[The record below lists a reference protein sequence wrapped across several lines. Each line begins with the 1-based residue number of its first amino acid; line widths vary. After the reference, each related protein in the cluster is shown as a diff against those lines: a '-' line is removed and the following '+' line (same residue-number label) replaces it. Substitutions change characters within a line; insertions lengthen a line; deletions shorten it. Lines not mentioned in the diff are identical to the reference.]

1 MQGMSASGYV
11 PLWVKSNHSFLEG
24 ASRPEELVE
33 RAHALGL
40 PAVAITDRDGVYGA
54 VKAHVKAK
62 QLGIKL
68 IVGAEV
74 TLTPSLEGLA
84 RSAARSERMYKVV
97 LLAKTRAGY
106 ARMCALLS
114 RGRERCEKGSS
125 LVSLDELR
133 EHKEDLIALCAEPS
147 LLSSLKGAFGADLY
161 ALCARHLVAAELE
174 RERVLRERARALS
187 IAIVAALEV
196 LYHDAARRPLQD
208 VLTCIRHGVTLRE
221 AGTRIKSNEQHA
233 LASVETMRARYAD
246 DPAAL
251 SNTLR
256 IAEACSFSYDQIRY
270 RYPSELLPSGR
281 SESEHLR
288 ALTWQGA
295 AQRFPDGAPEEV
307 RVQLERELTLIEEL
321 DYGGYFLTMYE
332 IVQFCRNER
341 ILCQGRGSAANSVVC
356 YCLGITAIDPIR
368 MDLLFERFLSRER
381 AEPPD
386 IDMDIEHGRREE
398 VIQWVYRRYTR
409 KRAAMVA
416 NLIRYRA
423 RSSVRDVGKVLS
435 IPATSLDGISR
446 LLGHYA
452 DSFDA
457 STLREAGFDPDS
469 PALVQLVTLCH
480 ELHEF
485 PRHLSI
491 HPGGFLLGHEN
502 VDSIV
507 PIEPATMEG
516 RTVVQWDKYDIEALG
531 LFKVDLLGLGALTAI
546 RYSFELLS
554 KHKAL
559 HFEMATLPSEDR
571 KTYEMI
577 SRGDTVGVFQ
587 IESRA
592 QMAMLPRLKPDTFY
606 DLVIEVAIVRPGPIQ
621 GDMVHPYLRRRTKQE
636 PITFP
641 HPSIARVLKKTLGVP
656 IFQEQVMKL
665 AVLAANYT
673 PGEADQLRRDMA
685 AWSSAGRIEEHHD
698 RLVSRM
704 AANGIPEDFAERV
717 FAQIRGFGEYGFP
730 ESHAASF
737 ALLAYITA
745 WLKCHHPEV
754 FLCAMLN
761 AQPMG
766 FYAAST
772 LIEDA
777 SRHGVLSLPI
787 DVNHSQWDCTL
798 EKTDVPVRDDGA
810 KHSVSEAN
818 PAEGWDPEGRAGRA
832 RALPAERSEE
842 NGGLSFRQA
851 LAVRIGYRYVRGFG
865 VNEEQKL
872 ALLPRP
878 VRSIE
883 AFVKQ
888 SQLSLRALVALSEAG
903 AFDSLGMT
911 RREALWRVRAAAR
924 GSRDAFMAEPGSATP
939 ELATLS
945 LPEEVLWDY
954 RVSEHSTRGH
964 PLSPLRPWLLQ
975 RGMKSAADVREL
987 HNGARVDCVGLVICR
1002 QRPGTATGVVFLT
1015 LEDEQGFINVVVWTN
1030 VFERYQRVLR
1040 TASLLGVRG
1049 TIQAADGVIH
1059 LIAEELYAP
1068 TLSLGSHVA
1077 KSRDFH

>member
-1 MQGMSASGYV
+1 MERAGTKEGGYV

-24 ASRPEELVE
+24 ASSPEELVE

-40 PAVAITDRDGVYGA
+40 SAVAITDRDGVYGA

-62 QLGIKL
+62 ELGIKL
-68 IVGAEV
+68 LVGAQV
-74 TLTPSLEGLA
+74 TLTPSLEG
-84 RSAARSERMYKVV
+84 SVTYKVV
-97 LLAKTRAGY
+97 MLAKTRAGY
-106 ARMCALLS
+106 AGLCALLS
-114 RGRERCEKGSS
+114 RGRERCEKGRS
-125 LVSLDELR
+125 LVTLDELR
-133 EHKEDLIALCAEPS
+133 AAKDDLIALCTEPS
-147 LLSSLKGAFGADLY
+147 LLSSLKSAFGADLY
-161 ALCARHLVAAELE
+161 ALCARHLVAEELE
-174 RERVLRERARALS
+174 REHVLRERARALS
-187 IAIVAALEV
+187 IPVVAALEV
-196 LYHDAARRPLQD
+196 LYHDATRRPLQD
-208 VLTCIRHGVTLRE
+208 VLTCIRHGVTLHE
-221 AGTRIKSNEQHA
+221 AGTRIKPNEQHA
-233 LASVETMRARYAD
+233 LAGYALMRARYAD
-246 DPAAL
+246 DPGAL
-251 SNTLR
+251 ENSMR
-256 IAEACSFSYDQIRY
+256 IADACSFNYEQIRY
-270 RYPSELLPSGR
+270 RYPSELLPSGM

-288 ALTWQGA
+288 ALTQQGA
-295 AQRFPDGAPEEV
+295 DKRFPEGVPEEV
-307 RVQLERELTLIEEL
+307 RVQLERELLLIHDL

-332 IVQFCRNER
+332 IVQFCRQER

-386 IDMDIEHGRREE
+386 IDMDIEHERREE
-398 VIQWVYRRYTR
+398 VIQWVYKRYTR

-435 IPATSLDGISR
+435 IPATTLDGVAR

-452 DSFDA
+452 DSFDGN
-457 STLREAGFDPDS
+457 TLREAGLDPES
-469 PALVQLVTLCH
+469 PALAQLIKLCH
-480 ELHEF
+480 EIHEF

-546 RYSFELLS
+546 RYSFDLLR

-559 HFEMATLPSEDR
+559 QYEMATVPGEDR
-571 KTYEMI
+571 ATYEMI
-577 SRGDTVGVFQ
+577 ARGDTVGVFQ

-592 QMAMLPRLKPDTFY
+592 QMAMLPRLKPEKFY

-636 PITFP
+636 PVTYP

-704 AANGIPEDFAERV
+704 VENGIPEDFAERV
-717 FAQIRGFGEYGFP
+717 FSQIRGFGEYGFP

-737 ALLAYITA
+737 ALLAYITSY
-745 WLKCHHPEV
+745 LKCHHPEV

-798 EKTDVPVRDDGA
+798 ELTDVPLR
-810 KHSVSEAN
+810 E
-818 PAEGWDPEGRAGRA
+818 EGGGTDVAVAVNDHDYDAGRRGRAA
-832 RALPAERSEE
+832 
-842 NGGLSFRQA
+842 FKKV
-851 LAVRIGYRYVRGFG
+851 LAVRVGYRYVKGFG
-865 VNEEQKL
+865 VHEQQKL
-872 ALLPRP
+872 AHLPRP

-888 SQLSLRALVALSEAG
+888 SQLSLRALVALAESG
-903 AFDSLGMT
+903 AFDSLGLL
-911 RREALWRVRAAAR
+911 RREALWRVRSAAR
-924 GSRDAFMAEPGSATP
+924 GARDALSAEPGSPTP
-939 ELATLS
+939 ELATLT

-954 RVSEHSTRGH
+954 RATDHSTRGH
-964 PLSPLRPWLLQ
+964 PMAPLRPWLAQ

-987 HNGARVDCVGLVICR
+987 QNGRRVDCVGLVICR

-1049 TIQAADGVIH
+1049 TVQAADGVIH

>member
-1 MQGMSASGYV
+1 MQEEQAPAYV
-11 PLWVKSNHSFLEG
+11 PLWTKSNHSFLEG
-24 ASRPEELVE
+24 ASHPEELVE

-40 PAVAITDRDGVYGA
+40 PALAITDRDGVYGA

-62 QLGIKL
+62 ELGIKL
-68 IVGAEV
+68 IVGAELTV
-74 TLTPSLEGLA
+74 TPNLEGQITHKLI
-84 RSAARSERMYKVV
+84 

-106 ARMCALLS
+106 GRLCALIS
-114 RGRERCEKGSS
+114 AGRNRCAKGSS
-125 LVSLDELR
+125 LVSLDEVR
-133 EHKEDLIALCAEPS
+133 AAHEELIALCAEPT
-147 LLSSLKGAFGADLY
+147 LLSRLQSAFGPDLY
-161 ALCARHLVAAELE
+161 ALCARHLVADECE
-174 RERVLRERARALS
+174 REQVLRARARVLG
-187 IAIVAALEV
+187 VPVVVALEV
-196 LYHDAARRPLQD
+196 LYHDVARRPLQD
-208 VLTCIRHGVTLRE
+208 VLTCIRHGVTLRS
-221 AGTRIKSNEQHA
+221 AGTRLKPNREHA
-233 LASVETMRARYAD
+233 MASATLMRERFQD

-251 SNTLR
+251 ARTLQ
-256 IAEACSFSYDQIRY
+256 IAAACSFSYDQIRY
-270 RYPSELLPSGR
+270 RYPGESLPSGV

-288 ALTWQGA
+288 VLTLKGA
-295 AQRFPDGAPEEV
+295 ERRYPDGVPDEV
-307 RVQLERELTLIEEL
+307 LVQLERELSLIKDL

-332 IVQFCRNER
+332 LVNYCREQN
-341 ILCQGRGSAANSVVC
+341 ILCQGRGSAANSCVC
-356 YCLGITAIDPIR
+356 FCLGITAIDPVQ

-386 IDMDIEHGRREE
+386 IDLDIEHARREQ
-398 VIQWVYRRYTR
+398 VIQWVYQRYTR

-423 RSSVRDVGKVLS
+423 RSAVRDVGKALS
-435 IPATSLDGISR
+435 IPETSLDGIAR
-446 LLGHYA
+446 MLGHYA

-457 STLREAGFDPDS
+457 ETMRNAGLDPDS
-469 PALVQLVTLCH
+469 PALRQLVQLCH
-480 ELHEF
+480 EIQEF

-546 RYSFELLS
+546 RHSLQLLA
-554 KHKAL
+554 KHKREHL
-559 HFEMATLPSEDR
+559 EMATIPPADGH
-571 KTYEMI
+571 TYTMI

-592 QMAMLPRLKPDTFY
+592 QMAMLPRLKPEKFY

-621 GDMVHPYLRRRTKQE
+621 GDMVHPYLRRRSQQE
-636 PITFP
+636 EIEYP
-641 HPSIARVLKKTLGVP
+641 HASLRRVLEKTCGVP

-665 AVLAANYT
+665 AVLAADYT

-685 AWSSAGRIEEHHD
+685 AWSSKGRIEEHHD
-698 RLVSRM
+698 KLVSRM
-704 AANGIPEDFAERV
+704 TAKGISKDFAERV
-717 FAQIRGFGEYGFP
+717 FSQIRGFGEYGFP

-766 FYAAST
+766 FYAPST
-772 LIEDA
+772 LMEDA
-777 SRHGVLSLPI
+777 ARHGVLTLPI

-798 EKTDVPVRDDGA
+798 ELTEVACSSQVPRQRE
-810 KHSVSEAN
+810 EAGE
-818 PAEGWDPEGRAGRA
+818 ACTGTCTTLHASRAFEQRW
-832 RALPAERSEE
+832 
-842 NGGLSFRQA
+842 
-851 LAVRIGYRYVRGFG
+851 AVRMGYRYVKG
-865 VNEEQKL
+865 VGSVEQRQL
-872 ALLPRP
+872 SDLPRP

-883 AFVKQ
+883 TFVKQ
-888 SQLSLRALVALSEAG
+888 SRLSLRALVALAEAG
-903 AFDSLGMT
+903 AFDSLGVT

-924 GSRDAFMAEPGSATP
+924 GAHDVLAAEPGSAAPGFT
-939 ELATLS
+939 LLS

-954 RVSEHSTRGH
+954 RSAQHSTRGH
-964 PLSPLRPWLLQ
+964 PMAPLRPWLAQ
-975 RGMKSAADVREL
+975 RGMISANQVREL
-987 HNGARVDCVGLVICR
+987 PHGKRVDCVGMVICR

-1015 LEDEQGFINVVVWTN
+1015 LEDEQGFVNVVVWTN

-1040 TASLLGVRG
+1040 TAHLLGVRG
-1049 TIQAADGVIH
+1049 TIQSAEGVVH

-1068 TLSLGSHVA
+1068 NLALEPTL